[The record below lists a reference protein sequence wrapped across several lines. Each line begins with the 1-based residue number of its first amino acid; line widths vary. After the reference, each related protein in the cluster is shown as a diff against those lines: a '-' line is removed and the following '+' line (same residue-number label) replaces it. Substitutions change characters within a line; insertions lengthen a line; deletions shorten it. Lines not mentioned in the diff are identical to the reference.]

1 MPRYKLSFKKSY
13 QAVGIGI
20 WEEVTDSALMEVL
33 LRLQEKYDFKILSVK
48 FRNCFATSYIKI
60 KCSKEDRVKI
70 FGYFC
75 TILGKNI
82 TEVTYF

>member
-48 FRNCFATSYIKI
+48 FSNF
-60 KCSKEDRVKI
+60 
-70 FGYFC
+70 
-75 TILGKNI
+75 
-82 TEVTYF
+82 